1 MLPLAGCT
9 ENPGTNRTVDSFAL
23 GVDAPTMPHMGFRDL
38 ATRPL
43 YRIYEDRLLSEL
55 DRTKLPDHI
64 GVIHDGHRRY
74 ARSEGLPDYAASYRV
89 GMTKFIEFLD
99 WTEDL
104 EIPAVTCWLLS
115 KENLQRPQEELVPYY
130 EVLGE
135 LFEQIPIA
143 LSRHDVGV
151 RFIGSLDLL
160 PPDLVAAAKRLEEQ
174 MPDGQRRVTIALA
187 YGGRQEIVDA
197 VRDLIGTLADEGVS
211 SDQIVGRID
220 ADGIGANLYTAGL
233 PDPDLVIRTSGEAR
247 LSGFLLWQAAY
258 AEYAFVDVYWPA
270 FRHVDFLRTLR
281 DFTRRKRR
289 YGK

>member
-1 MLPLAGCT
+1 MA
-9 ENPGTNRTVDSFAL
+9 R
-23 GVDAPTMPHMGFRDL
+23 MGFRDL
-38 ATRPL
+38 AMRPL
-43 YRIYEDRLLSEL
+43 YRLYEDRLLADL
-55 DRTKLPDHI
+55 DRSRLPHHI

-89 GMTKFIEFLD
+89 GMAKFIDLLH

-115 KENLQRPQEELVPYY
+115 KENLQRPDEELFPYY
-130 EVLGE
+130 EVLKE
-135 LFEQIPIA
+135 LFEQIPTA
-143 LSRHDVGV
+143 LEGHDVGV
-151 RFIGSLDLL
+151 GFIGSLDLL
-160 PPDLVAAAKRLEEQ
+160 PPDLVASAKKLEETL
-174 MPDGQRRVTIALA
+174 PDGQRRLTIALA

-197 VRDLIGTLADEGVS
+197 VKDLVGTLNDEGLGAEEMVA
-211 SDQIVGRID
+211 RID

-247 LSGFLLWQAAY
+247 LSGFLLWQSAY

-270 FRHVDFLRTLR
+270 FRYVDFLRSLR

-289 YGK
+289 YGR

>member
-1 MLPLAGCT
+1 
-9 ENPGTNRTVDSFAL
+9 
-23 GVDAPTMPHMGFRDL
+23 MPHMGFRDL

-270 FRHVDFLRTLR
+270 FRHVDFLRALR